1 MKYLPGCPEW
11 KGRCIRTGWLI
22 LLSLLFSSEATGQ
35 ATGLSVSFYTSE
47 DGLPHKHVYDI
58 TQDDYGFMWIATRNG
73 LVRFDGYRFEDFTY
87 AITGDNQLKGR
98 MIYSLEKDR
107 FGKIWI
113 GYEEGVAVLD
123 PFTGKATKQPLT
135 GYNGVDTS
143 CLLYTSPRPRDR
155 TRYRMPSSA

>member
-87 AITGDNQLKGR
+87 AITGTIN
-98 MIYSLEKDR
+98 
-107 FGKIWI
+107 
-113 GYEEGVAVLD
+113 
-123 PFTGKATKQPLT
+123 
-135 GYNGVDTS
+135 
-143 CLLYTSPRPRDR
+143 
-155 TRYRMPSSA
+155 

>member
-98 MIYSLEKDR
+98 MIYSLEKT
-107 FGKIWI
+107 GLAKSGLGMKKVSPCWI
-113 GYEEGVAVLD
+113 LSQERLQSN
-123 PFTGKATKQPLT
+123 P
-135 GYNGVDTS
+135 
-143 CLLYTSPRPRDR
+143 
-155 TRYRMPSSA
+155 